1 MRPRAVC
8 AGWVELCE
16 FNVSQHRYLSLLPF
30 PQHPLDR
37 HSADEKCVVMIVTHA
52 LVRRTRNLPSGT
64 RASST
69 AYITLSQILLLLMS
83 MGSWWHR

>member
-1 MRPRAVC
+1 MQPRAAC

-16 FNVSQHRYLSLLPF
+16 FNVNQHHYVSLLLF
-30 PQHPLDR
+30 PEHPLDR
-37 HSADEKCVVMIVTHA
+37 HSADEKRVIMIITHA

-69 AYITLSQILLLLMS
+69 AYITLSQILLLLMR
-83 MGSWWHR
+83 MGSWWRK